1 MNDPYF
7 IKIRSMIIVVLL
19 FLMLLIGGGAYLLEY
34 S

>member
-19 FLMLLIGGGAYLLEY
+19 FLMLLIGSGAYLLGY

>member
-19 FLMLLIGGGAYLLEY
+19 FLMLLIGGGAYLLGY

>member
-19 FLMLLIGGGAYLLEY
+19 FLMLLIGSGSYLLGY